1 MRKVI
6 RYKLLQMASLN
17 TNFCKSVSKAFESK
31 PHVKI
36 TTYLAELVT
45 VLDSVE
51 SAPKSLFYI
60 LYQFKQTMLIFITD
74 MFDNLSPSK
83 KRRVTFL
90 SWRRPDMTR
99 LC

>member
-1 MRKVI
+1 
-6 RYKLLQMASLN
+6 MASLN

-36 TTYLAELVT
+36 TTYLAANGSSELVT

-60 LYQFKQTMLIFITD
+60 LYQFRQTMLIFITD
-74 MFDNLSPSK
+74 MFGNLSPSK